1 MDYTELRRQ
10 MVTLQEEGFDDSF
23 GAFCGKTFSSYS
35 YPPENL
41 TAARLHGHYL
51 RLAIAA
57 IVRSET
63 IEELLSH
70 ESAED
75 DREET
80 VFWKVLG
87 DSIKAALE
95 SDRPFIQ
102 CFVEKWCAYFA
113 APDSSLTE
121 SGRG

>member
-10 MVTLQEEGFDDSF
+10 MVTLQEKGFDDSF

-41 TAARLHGHYL
+41 AAARLHGHYL
-51 RLAIAA
+51 RLAISA
-57 IVRSET
+57 IVWSET
-63 IEELLSH
+63 QEKLLSH

-80 VFWKVLG
+80 VFWKVLKE
-87 DSIKAALE
+87 SIGAVRE
-95 SDRPFIQ
+95 SDRPFIE
-102 CFVEKWCAYFA
+102 CFVEKWC
-113 APDSSLTE
+113 SSW
-121 SGRG
+121 SA

>member
-41 TAARLHGHYL
+41 AAARLHGHYL

-63 IEELLSH
+63 QEELLSH

-80 VFWKVLG
+80 VFWKVLKE
-87 DSIKAALE
+87 SIGAVRE
-95 SDRPFIQ
+95 SDCSFIE
-102 CFVEKWCAYFA
+102 CFVEKWC
-113 APDSSLTE
+113 SSW
-121 SGRG
+121 SA

>member
-1 MDYTELRRQ
+1 

-23 GAFCGKTFSSYS
+23 GTFCGKTFSSYS

-41 TAARLHGHYL
+41 AAARLHGHYL
-51 RLAIAA
+51 RLAISA
-57 IVRSET
+57 IVWSET
-63 IEELLSH
+63 LEKLLSH

-102 CFVEKWCAYFA
+102 CFVEMWCEVWSNA
-113 APDSSLTE
+113 D
-121 SGRG
+121 

>member
-1 MDYTELRRQ
+1 MAS
-10 MVTLQEEGFDDSF
+10 LQEEGFDDSF
-23 GAFCGKTFSSYS
+23 GAFCGKTFSSYK
-35 YPPENL
+35 YPTENL

-63 IEELLSH
+63 LEVLLGH

-80 VFWKVLG
+80 VFWKVLRE
-87 DSIKAALE
+87 SIGAVRE
-95 SDRPFIQ
+95 SDRPFIE
-102 CFVEKWCAYFA
+102 CFVEKWC
-113 APDSSLTE
+113 SSW
-121 SGRG
+121 SA

>member
-23 GAFCGKTFSSYS
+23 GTFCGKTFSSYN

-41 TAARLHGHYL
+41 AAARLHGHYL

-63 IEELLSH
+63 MEELLSH

-80 VFWKVLG
+80 VFWKVLR

-102 CFVEKWCAYFA
+102 CFVEMWCRRWA
-113 APDSSLTE
+113 E
-121 SGRG
+121 S

>member
-1 MDYTELRRQ
+1 MDYNELRRQ
-10 MVTLQEEGFDDSF
+10 MVTLQEKGFDDSF

-41 TAARLHGHYL
+41 AAARLHGHYL

-63 IEELLSH
+63 LEELLSH

-75 DREET
+75 DRDET
-80 VFWKVLG
+80 VFWKALR
-87 DSIKAALE
+87 DSIKAVLE

-102 CFVEKWCAYFA
+102 CFVEMWCRQWA
-113 APDSSLTE
+113 E
-121 SGRG
+121 S